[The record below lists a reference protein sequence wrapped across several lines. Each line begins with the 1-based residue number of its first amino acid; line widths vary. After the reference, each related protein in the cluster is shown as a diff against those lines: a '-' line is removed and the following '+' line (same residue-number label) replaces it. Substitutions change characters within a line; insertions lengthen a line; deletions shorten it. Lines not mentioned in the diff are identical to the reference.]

1 MGLLPGKL
9 TCNVPVQLYESSRVG
24 LQAQATAAASDILRA
39 GQKTLTFGLDNL
51 SNIGDD
57 AVAALIIALRKMRE
71 EGGTIVLET
80 RNEQHKRSL
89 RRNGLDHIVSIGTYA
104 QAA

>member
-1 MGLLPGKL
+1 M
-9 TCNVPVQLYESSRVG
+9 PVQLYESSRAG
-24 LQAQATAAASDILRA
+24 LQAQATAAASDVLRA

-57 AVAALIIALRKMRE
+57 AVAALIIALRRMRE

-80 RNEQHKRSL
+80 TNERHQQAL
-89 RRNGLDHIVSIGTYA
+89 LLNGLDRIVSIETYA
-104 QAA
+104 LAA

>member
-1 MGLLPGKL
+1 M
-9 TCNVPVQLYESSRVG
+9 PVQLYESSRAG
-24 LQAQATAAASDILRA
+24 LQAQATAAASDVLRA

-80 RNEQHKRSL
+80 TNEQHQQAL
-89 RRNGLDHIVSIGTYA
+89 LLNGLDRIVSIGTYA
-104 QAA
+104 LAA

>member
-1 MGLLPGKL
+1 
-9 TCNVPVQLYESSRVG
+9 VPVQLYQSSRAG
-24 LQAQATAAASDILRA
+24 LQAQAAAAASDVLRA

-57 AVAALIIALRKMRE
+57 AVAALIVALRKMRE

-80 RNEQHKRSL
+80 TNAQHQQAL
-89 RRNGLDHIVSIGTYA
+89 LLNGLDRVVSIGTYA
-104 QAA
+104 LAA